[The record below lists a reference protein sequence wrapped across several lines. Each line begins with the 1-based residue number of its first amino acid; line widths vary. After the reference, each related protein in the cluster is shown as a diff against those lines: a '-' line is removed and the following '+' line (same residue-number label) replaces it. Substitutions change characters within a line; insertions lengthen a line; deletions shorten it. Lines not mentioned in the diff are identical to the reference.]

1 MKLANAWLMALF
13 LLLSMG
19 PASASP
25 QSDAEAQVVAVNSR
39 IFQILQ
45 QNKPQLTANPASI
58 TALVE
63 LEIIPFVDFEAMS
76 KLTLG
81 KHWRTATPSQRTRFG
96 NAYKTMLI
104 RTYAS
109 RMLDY
114 AGAKISVIRSVEKKK
129 DYVSVYTNIQP
140 VGFPAENA
148 TFDARL
154 VNGRWKAYNVTLKG
168 IDLIT
173 NFRTNFTREI
183 SASGIEALIK
193 RLESTGA

>member
-13 LLLSMG
+13 LLLTMG

-45 QNKPQLTANPASI
+45 QNKPQLAANPASI

-63 LEIIPFVDFEAMS
+63 REIIPFVDFEAMS

-129 DYVSVYTNIQP
+129 DYVSVYSNIQP

-154 VNGRWKAYNVTLKG
+154 VDGRWKAYNVTLKG

-183 SASGIEALIK
+183 SASGIEALIQ
-193 RLESTGA
+193 RLESPGA

>member
-13 LLLSMG
+13 LLLTMG

-45 QNKPQLTANPASI
+45 QNKPRLAANPASI

-63 LEIIPFVDFEAMS
+63 REIIPFVDFEAMS

-129 DYVSVYTNIQP
+129 DYVSVYSNIQP

-154 VNGRWKAYNVTLKG
+154 VDGRWKAYNVTLKG

-183 SASGIEALIK
+183 SASGIEALIQ
-193 RLESTGA
+193 RLESPGA

>member
-1 MKLANAWLMALF
+1 MKLAYTWLMALF
-13 LLLSMG
+13 LMLTMG
-19 PASASP
+19 TASATP

-45 QNKPQLTANPASI
+45 QHKPQLAANPASI
-58 TALVE
+58 TAMVE
-63 LEIIPFVDFEAMS
+63 REIIPFVDFDAMS

-81 KHWRTATPSQRTRFG
+81 KHWKSATPSQRTRFG

-114 AGAKISVIRSVEKKK
+114 AGAKISVTRSIEKKA
-129 DYVSVYTNIQP
+129 DYVSVYATIQP
-140 VGFPAENA
+140 VGFPMEAA
-148 TFDARL
+148 TFDVRL
-154 VNGRWKAYNVTLKG
+154 VNGSWKAYNVTTKG

-173 NFRTNFTREI
+173 NFRTNFTRDI
-183 SASGIEALIK
+183 STSGIEALIK